1 MTIESEIR
9 VMDVTDITRA
19 LKRIS
24 YEILDK
30 NKGAANLALVG
41 LRTRGVHL
49 AERIASFIETIENV
63 RIPVGVLDV
72 TMYRDDFRV
81 ALKKPV
87 VQVTAIPFDVE
98 KITVVLVD
106 DVFYTGRTVRGALD
120 AIIDFGRPAR
130 VRLAVLI
137 DRGHRELP
145 LAADFVGKKI
155 LTAFNEEIRVRL
167 IEEDGVDE
175 VTLVKIAVEEDS

>member
-1 MTIESEIR
+1 VTIESEIR

>member
-9 VMDVTDITRA
+9 VMDAADITRA

-49 AERIASFIETIENV
+49 AERIASFIETIEDV

-87 VQVTAIPFDVE
+87 VQVTSIPFDVE
-98 KITVVLVD
+98 EITVVLVD

-175 VTLVKIAVEEDS
+175 VTLVKIAIEEDS

>member
-9 VMDVTDITRA
+9 VMDAADINRA

-72 TMYRDDFRV
+72 TMYRDDFRI

-87 VQVTAIPFDVE
+87 VQVTSIPFDVE
-98 KITVVLVD
+98 GITVLLVD

-145 LAADFVGKKI
+145 LTADFVGKKI

-175 VTLVKIAVEEDS
+175 VTLVKLVVEEDS

>member
-9 VMDVTDITRA
+9 VMDAADINRA

-30 NKGAANLALVG
+30 NKGAANLAVVG

-72 TMYRDDFRV
+72 TMYRDDFRI

-87 VQVTAIPFDVE
+87 VQVTSIPFDVE
-98 KITVVLVD
+98 GITVVLVD

-145 LAADFVGKKI
+145 LTADFVGKKI

-175 VTLVKIAVEEDS
+175 VTLVKLVVEEDS

>member
-9 VMDVTDITRA
+9 VMDATDINRT

-30 NKGAANLALVG
+30 NKGAANLAVVG

-49 AERIASFIETIENV
+49 AERIASFIETIEDV

-72 TMYRDDFRV
+72 TMYRDDFRI

-87 VQVTAIPFDVE
+87 VQVTSIPFDVE
-98 KITVVLVD
+98 GITVVLVD

-145 LAADFVGKKI
+145 LTADFVGKKI
-155 LTAFNEEIRVRL
+155 LTALNEEIRVRL

-175 VTLVKIAVEEDS
+175 VTLVKFVVEEDS